1 MIMKKR
7 LAALLACVLVVSA
20 LVACG
25 EENGENGTE
34 TATLAEATITPTIEV
49 VQTEETNLSAL
60 PVEEY
65 VTLGDYKNL
74 TVSVAPKAEV
84 TDEEI
89 ETSVQSYFYSDAS
102 YLAAEDFLKEGTVKE
117 GDVVLIDYEGK
128 KGGVA
133 FDGGTATDATLG
145 IGSGQF
151 IDGFEEGLVG
161 VKAGETVDLNLTFP
175 ESYGN
180 EELAGQ
186 AVVFTVTVKGIAAL
200 SDAIVA
206 KLGIEDVTTVKEY
219 KESIGEYLD
228 YQNESTYY
236 SNLTNAIYT
245 ALVENNTVS
254 KIPSSIY
261 EPQRDAIIQ
270 QISSEAAY
278 YGIDGDTYT
287 QMYTGMNLADY
298 AVTAAESNAQL
309 AVICQALANAEKLTV
324 TDEEIDTFVADY
336 VATYGAYYGIDS
348 VENFYEN
355 NSKDDVRTVLLQEKV
370 VDFMSNNAKI
380 VDAE

>member
-20 LVACG
+20 LAACG
-25 EENGENGTE
+25 EKNGETGTE
-34 TATLAEATITPTIEV
+34 TVKLAEATITPSIEV
-49 VQTEETNLSAL
+49 VQTEGTDLSAL
-60 PVEEY
+60 PVEDY

-89 ETSVQSYFYSDAS
+89 EKSVQSYFYNDAS

-133 FDGGTATDATLG
+133 FEGGTATDATLG

-151 IDGFEEGLVG
+151 IAGFEDGLVG

-180 EELAGQ
+180 ADLAGQ
-186 AVVFTVTVKGIAAL
+186 AVVFTVTVKGIATL

-206 KLGIEDVTTVKEY
+206 KFGIEDVTTVKEY
-219 KESIGEYLD
+219 KASIGEYMD
-228 YQNESTYY
+228 YQNESAYY

-245 ALVENNTVS
+245 ALVENNTVT

-261 EPQRDAIIQ
+261 EPQRETIIQ

-278 YGIDGDTYT
+278 YGVDGDTYT

-298 AVTAAESNAQL
+298 AITAAESNAQL
-309 AVICQALANAEKLTV
+309 VVICQALANAEKLTV

-336 VATYGAYYGIDS
+336 VANYGLYYGIDS
-348 VENFYEN
+348 VETFYEN

>member
-1 MIMKKR
+1 MKKR
-7 LAALLACVLVVSA
+7 LAALLACALVVSA
-20 LVACG
+20 LAACG
-25 EENGENGTE
+25 EENSETGAGTE
-34 TATLAEATITPTIEV
+34 TLAEATITPSVEV
-49 VQTEETNLSAL
+49 VQTEGTDLSAL
-60 PVEEY
+60 PVEDY

-89 ETSVQSYFYSDAS
+89 ETSVQSYFYNDAS

-128 KGGVA
+128 KDGVA
-133 FDGGTATDATLG
+133 FDGGTATDDTLG

-161 VKAGETVDLNLTFP
+161 VKAGETVDLKLTFP
-175 ESYGN
+175 ESYSN
-180 EELAGQ
+180 ADLAGQ
-186 AVVFTVTVKGIAAL
+186 AVVFTVTVKGIATL

-206 KLGIEDVTTVKEY
+206 KLGIEGVSTVKEY
-219 KESIGEYLD
+219 KDSIGEYLD
-228 YQNESTYY
+228 DQNESTYY

-245 ALVENNTVS
+245 ALVENNTVT

-261 EPQRDAIIQ
+261 EVQRETIIQ
-270 QISSEAAY
+270 QISSVAAY
-278 YGIDGDTYT
+278 YGVDGDTYT
-287 QMYTGMNLADY
+287 QMNIGMNLADY
-298 AVTAAESNAQL
+298 AITVAESNAQL
-309 AVICQALANAEKLTV
+309 IVICQALANAEKLTV

-336 VATYGAYYGIDS
+336 IANDGMSYGIDS
-348 VENFYEN
+348 VETFYEY
-355 NSKDDVRTVLLQEKV
+355 NSKDDVRTLLLLEKV
-370 VDFMSNNAKI
+370 VDFMSDNAKI